1 MEEIAEGIFVE
12 TGYEGVNVGAILT
25 AEGIICIDAPSYPRD
40 ARDWITNLER
50 MHRRHVQYLIL
61 TDNHGDRILNT
72 RWINAPIIAHK
83 IVADDL
89 KGYDKKYPQPLIS
102 SLERRN
108 PFDGRELTNSP
119 VDQVSLSFSNEL
131 TIVIAESSVVLRH
144 TPGPKA
150 GTIWVYL
157 PAEGVI
163 FTGDSIVDGMI
174 PPATNM
180 YSQQWLQSL
189 TKLSARDLST
199 EVIVPGRG
207 PVGDTHS
214 IEYVATYIE
223 QLLKTVENHI
233 ELGGDR
239 TDLAQLVDEFTH
251 NFHSEGSTEHWL
263 RDEIQRG
270 LERAYDEISL
280 ANQEQAVKDIE
291 SPKGRE
297 TLRDKT

>member
-1 MEEIAEGIFVE
+1 
-12 TGYEGVNVGAILT
+12 
-25 AEGIICIDAPSYPRD
+25 
-40 ARDWITNLER
+40 
-50 MHRRHVQYLIL
+50 
-61 TDNHGDRILNT
+61 
-72 RWINAPIIAHK
+72 
-83 IVADDL
+83 
-89 KGYDKKYPQPLIS
+89 
-102 SLERRN
+102 
-108 PFDGRELTNSP
+108 
-119 VDQVSLSFSNEL
+119 
-131 TIVIAESSVVLRH
+131 
-144 TPGPKA
+144 
-150 GTIWVYL
+150 
-157 PAEGVI
+157 
-163 FTGDSIVDGMI
+163 MI

-280 ANQEQAVKDIE
+280 ANPEQAVKDIE